1 MTATPPDARPL
12 RGLGSVLGI
21 VISIVALAGVV
32 WWALRQEPP
41 QLPHTAGQVAALIG
55 AIALYG
61 VNTLVRSERWHRL
74 LLDDG
79 AHPLRADS
87 YSLTVVGYAVNNV
100 LPARAGD
107 AVRVVLMAPRAECSK
122 RTVLGTIVAE
132 RLLDVGVILVL
143 FLVVGYAV
151 LGEVGAGSIEW
162 VALAT
167 TVVIVGAAVAV
178 VVVRRNQRVHDFVWP
193 MLSSTAGLPSAHG
206 ALLIAMTFG
215 IWIIES
221 FAWIA
226 VGLSVG
232 FAMSFLE
239 GLYLVALA
247 SVFALIPSGPGY
259 AGTQDA
265 AAVIGIKAIG
275 GTGATAVSYLVM
287 LRFALLVP
295 ITLFGLVLLAV
306 RYGGLGQ
313 LRAERARARRL
324 RRPRGEL
331 IAYGL
336 LVAVALALRF
346 YELGDRPFHHDESQD
361 AYFSWILWTKGDYA
375 YNPLLHGPLRF
386 YLTAGMYALFGDS
399 DFTARL
405 APALMG
411 TAMVAMPYFLRE
423 QLGRVAAFT
432 AAVLLAIGPPTCTSR
447 ASPARTSTSPR
458 SASRCWSSCSASST
472 RPSAGSRPR
481 SAR

>member
-1 MTATPPDARPL
+1 M
-12 RGLGSVLGI
+12 
-21 VISIVALAGVV
+21 
-32 WWALRQEPP
+32 
-41 QLPHTAGQVAALIG
+41 
-55 AIALYG
+55 
-61 VNTLVRSERWHRL
+61 RSERWHRL

-107 AVRVVLMAPRAECSK
+107 AVRVVLMAPRAQCSK

-143 FLVVGYAV
+143 FLVVGYAI

-193 MLSSTAGLPSAHG
+193 MLSSTAGLASAHG
-206 ALLIAMTFG
+206 AVLIAMTFG

-232 FAMSFLE
+232 FDMSFLE

-295 ITLFGLVLLAV
+295 ITLFGFVLLAV

-313 LRAERARARRL
+313 LRAARA
-324 RRPRGEL
+324 
-331 IAYGL
+331 
-336 LVAVALALRF
+336 
-346 YELGDRPFHHDESQD
+346 
-361 AYFSWILWTKGDYA
+361 
-375 YNPLLHGPLRF
+375 
-386 YLTAGMYALFGDS
+386 
-399 DFTARL
+399 
-405 APALMG
+405 
-411 TAMVAMPYFLRE
+411 
-423 QLGRVAAFT
+423 
-432 AAVLLAIGPPTCTSR
+432 
-447 ASPARTSTSPR
+447 
-458 SASRCWSSCSASST
+458 
-472 RPSAGSRPR
+472 
-481 SAR
+481 